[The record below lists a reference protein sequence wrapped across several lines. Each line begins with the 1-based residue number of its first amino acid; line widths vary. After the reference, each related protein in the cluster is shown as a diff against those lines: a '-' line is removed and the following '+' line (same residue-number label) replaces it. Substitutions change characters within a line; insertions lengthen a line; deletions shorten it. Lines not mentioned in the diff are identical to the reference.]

1 MTTPTTVFVRLSPL
15 PGQREFTR
23 SLISELLPD
32 IRALQGCEVYDLFDE
47 VGGDLMLLE
56 RWSSREDW
64 QAHFDAPPILRLK
77 AELAQRV
84 ELPVERLETYPA
96 SD

>member
-1 MTTPTTVFVRLSPL
+1 
-15 PGQREFTR
+15 
-23 SLISELLPD
+23 
-32 IRALQGCEVYDLFDE
+32 
-47 VGGDLMLLE
+47 MLLE